1 MTVRTIKKI
10 GFENQKMCVHC
21 EQSLS
26 VRVYMQNQPLN
37 EIQSKKSIHNEDTSL
52 TWNDSEFQA
61 GGTEEFTLHSYC

>member
-37 EIQSKKSIHNEDTSL
+37 EIRSKKSIHNEDTSL
-52 TWNDSEFQA
+52 T
-61 GGTEEFTLHSYC
+61 